1 MLRRFLYF
9 LFLVGGLA
17 VAVPWWMQR
26 QRSPW
31 AEIAQGIQMRRFTS
45 VNGGGAAH
53 IIAFR
58 FAPSRLHV
66 VTGSPTNAATWRQRE
81 GALVAVNGAFFDPH
95 KKSLGLRIS
104 KGQTRVRLVPGGGPV
119 FRVRDDRAAIFD
131 AAAFQTRRTTSQAIQ
146 CSPRLV
152 ANGKVAK
159 LKDQWA
165 RRTALGIRR
174 DGRVVLA
181 VADGAI
187 TFQDWARI
195 WAAPDGLACMDAMS
209 LDGGGSTQLSVQT
222 PRAQLEILGFTD
234 VPDAVVVR

>member
-1 MLRRFLYF
+1 MFRRLL
-9 LFLVGGLA
+9 LFVVLVAALA
-17 VAVPWWMQR
+17 FTVPRWLQR
-26 QRSPW
+26 HRSPW
-31 AEIAQGIQMRRFTS
+31 SEITQGIEMRRFTS

-66 VTGSPTNAATWRQRE
+66 VTGTPANASTWRQRE
-81 GALVAVNGAFFDPH
+81 AAFIAVNGAFFDPD

-104 KGQTRVRLVPGGGPV
+104 DGETRVRLVSTGGPV
-119 FRVRDDRAAIFD
+119 FRVRDGQAAIFD
-131 AAAFQTRRTTSQAIQ
+131 SSDFQTRRSTTEAIQ

-152 ANGKVAK
+152 ENGKIATF
-159 LKDQWA
+159 KDQWA

-187 TFQDWARI
+187 TFHDWARI
-195 WAAPDGLACMDAMS
+195 WAAPDGFACPNAMS
-209 LDGGGSTQLSVQT
+209 LDGGGSTQLSVHT
-222 PRAQLEILGFTD
+222 PRAQIEISGFTD